1 MPTSFALRATTKS
14 WRAANRA
21 GAISCGAS
29 HSRVKSAC
37 KPTHSPTCNS
47 PNHRRR
53 PSRDGPPRSQHCVLS
68 PLRQDTNARLR
79 RDTIMYCVKGVNQKS
94 FVGSEAVAVRT
105 PVRTSPCL
113 SFVLWIVSGGV
124 PARRQ
129 GPSGRSCRIRAG
141 RRVGHHCL
149 EVCAV
154 VDSAFGRCPYMT
166 SACLSAK
173 SFVLL

>member
-68 PLRQDTNARLR
+68 PSRQDTKARLR
-79 RDTIMYCVKGVNQKS
+79 GTRNARGSVAPRRTFTLLAQNQTNRERASKGNGERQES
-94 FVGSEAVAVRT
+94 RLLHALFVPSRSDGTPCMRSAPRFVVARQ
-105 PVRTSPCL
+105 RKLHICQYMRNSQ
-113 SFVLWIVSGGV
+113 V
-124 PARRQ
+124 PSICGFPA
-129 GPSGRSCRIRAG
+129 
-141 RRVGHHCL
+141 
-149 EVCAV
+149 
-154 VDSAFGRCPYMT
+154 
-166 SACLSAK
+166 
-173 SFVLL
+173 